1 MLLSLRLLQL
11 ADAIQIVALGQAIL
25 LPVRGGGSLLV
36 EALIAAVVAAILLIR
51 LLVSHLRFRLDYD
64 LLLLL
69 LSVWRV
75 VLVGWRVELVPARRW
90 QRHRRSVPIVSRRRL
105 LRTTRRR
112 FDEIL
117 LMQVATSTPIAVIH
131 GLKSLLL
138 ARRGSLWASAG
149 QLAATTIILLIHL
162 SWKLTQRED
171 SFDSRSWKSL
181 GEK

>member
-75 VLVGWRVELVPARRW
+75 ALVR
-90 QRHRRSVPIVSRRRL
+90 
-105 LRTTRRR
+105 
-112 FDEIL
+112 
-117 LMQVATSTPIAVIH
+117 
-131 GLKSLLL
+131 
-138 ARRGSLWASAG
+138 
-149 QLAATTIILLIHL
+149 
-162 SWKLTQRED
+162 
-171 SFDSRSWKSL
+171 
-181 GEK
+181 